1 MLKWSCDGCK
11 SYAQD
16 SDWLVYQRDKLERVV
31 LKDSDNISWIKC
43 VNCKKRG
50 HLKCISNVKEEQ
62 LSQIILPTLAAIV
75 KFIKMQCSLLTRDIL
90 LATR

>member
-1 MLKWSCDGCK
+1 MVVKVMLKIQAGWCTSKINLKGL
-11 SYAQD
+11 S
-16 SDWLVYQRDKLERVV
+16 

-43 VNCKKRG
+43 VNCKKLG

-75 KFIKMQCSLLTRDIL
+75 KFIKMQCSLLTRDTL